1 MCSDKKTI
9 LKVLTTPDSAWK
21 NENINSDADTEESR
35 KKIMEKL
42 VDQLFI
48 RGKLSEDQIFRAW
61 EASTLLWLNAQ
72 GEIGKKLYQAFSAF
86 SREEKIE
93 LFTGEENS
101 FENFSATVK
110 MAEAMINRR

>member
-1 MCSDKKTI
+1 
-9 LKVLTTPDSAWK
+9 
-21 NENINSDADTEESR
+21 
-35 KKIMEKL
+35 
-42 VDQLFI
+42 LFI

-101 FENFSATVK
+101 FENFLATVK